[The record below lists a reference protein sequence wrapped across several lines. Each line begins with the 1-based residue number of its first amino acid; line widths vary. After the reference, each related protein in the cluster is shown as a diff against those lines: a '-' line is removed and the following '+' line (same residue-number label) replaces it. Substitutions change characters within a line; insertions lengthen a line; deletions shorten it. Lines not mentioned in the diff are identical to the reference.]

1 MRDIKLMKQK
11 IMKNPVWCACG
22 LFIALSIFYWGII
35 ASDRYVSE
43 ANVVLESPQIT
54 IPSMDVASLLGGS
67 SGENGDMLLLR
78 DYLLSVDMLKKID
91 SLVGFRQHYAASE
104 IDFISGLRDANVPME
119 DLHEYYL
126 KRVSVELDEY
136 ANVLRI
142 KVEAFSPQMAH
153 KIASL
158 LLDEGEKY
166 MNLLG
171 KRLAEEQVSFL
182 EEQVAMLNDNFN
194 IVRND
199 LLDYQNKNGLIS
211 PTGTVESISAVVAAL
226 EGKLSNLQAEKT
238 MLTSY
243 QSSYSPAMVKIDNEI
258 KAVRQQINKE
268 KNRMAQQSG
277 GALNAVSAEYQTLE
291 LKVKFA
297 LDSYSGALAALQST
311 RIEAARKLKQ
321 VSVLQ
326 SPTYPEYPL
335 KPKRLYEV
343 IVYSI
348 IALFVALILQMML
361 LIIKDHRD

>member
-1 MRDIKLMKQK
+1 MKQHL
-11 IMKNPVWCACG
+11 MKNPVWVVCG
-22 LFIALSIFYWGII
+22 VFIALSAFYWGML

-54 IPSMDVASLLGGS
+54 IPTMDVSSLLGGPT
-67 SGENGDMLLLR
+67 GESGDMLLLR
-78 DYLLSVDMLKKID
+78 DYLLSVDMLLDID
-91 SLVGFRQHYAASE
+91 RLVGFREHYSAAG
-104 IDFISGLRDANVPME
+104 IDFISALSSADVPIE

-126 KRVSVELDEY
+126 KRVSVELDDY

-142 KVEAFSPQMAH
+142 KVEAFSPEMAN

-158 LLDEGEKY
+158 LLEEGEKH

-171 KRLAEEQVSFL
+171 KRLAEEQVRFL
-182 EEQVAMLNDNFN
+182 EDQVAMLNDNFN
-194 IVRND
+194 VARNE
-199 LLDYQNKNGLIS
+199 LLNYQNKNGLIS
-211 PTGTVESISAVVAAL
+211 PTGTVESISAVVATL

-238 MLTSY
+238 MLKSY
-243 QSSYSPAMVKIDNEI
+243 QSSSSPAMVKIDNEI
-258 KAVRQQINKE
+258 KAVRHQIEQE

-277 GALNAVSAEYQTLE
+277 NALNTVTAEYQTLE

-335 KPKRLYEV
+335 EPQRLHNIAMYA
-343 IVYSI
+343 IV
-348 IALFVALILQMML
+348 ALFMGLIMQMLL

>member
-1 MRDIKLMKQK
+1 MKHK
-11 IMKNPVWCACG
+11 IMKNPVWTMCG
-22 LFIALSIFYWGII
+22 LFIALSALYWGIL

-43 ANVVLESPQIT
+43 TNVVLESPQIT
-54 IPSMDVASLLGGS
+54 IPSMDVSSLLGGS
-67 SGENGDMLLLR
+67 SGESGDMLLLR

-91 SLVGFRQHYAASE
+91 SLVGFREHYAASD
-104 IDFISGLRDANVPME
+104 IDFISNLGDVNLPIE

-126 KRVSVELDEY
+126 KRISVELDEY

-142 KVEAFSPQMAH
+142 KVEAFTPEMAH

-158 LLDEGEKY
+158 LLEEGEKH

-171 KRLAEEQVSFL
+171 KRLAEEQVKFL
-182 EEQVAMLNDNFN
+182 EQQVSTLNDSFN
-194 IVRND
+194 TVRGE
-199 LLDYQNKNGLIS
+199 LIEYQNKNGLIS
-211 PTGTVESISAVVAAL
+211 PSGTVESISAVVASL

-243 QSSYSPAMVKIDNEI
+243 QSSNSPAMVKVENEI
-258 KAVRQQINKE
+258 NAVSHQINEE
-268 KNRMAQQSG
+268 KSRMAQQSG
-277 GALNAVSAEYQTLE
+277 NALNTVTAEYQTLE
-291 LKVKFA
+291 LKVQFA

-335 KPKRLYEV
+335 EPQRFHTI
-343 IVYSI
+343 IVYSLL
-348 IALFVALILQMML
+348 ALFVALIAQMLL